1 MSVGNGDGA
10 GNGQGESGPREPQ
23 ASLAEI
29 ATLVMDFPGP
39 DQEAATSAVE
49 REMLLAKP
57 RNALGRLEELAEWLS
72 TWQGRH
78 PPRVEHP
85 NVSVF
90 AGNHGV
96 IEQGVS
102 AFPAEVTAA
111 MVQTFADGGGAINQI
126 ANTLDADFRVFE
138 LALEIPT
145 ADFTQAPAMTDKD
158 CARAMAYGMMA
169 VEQGIDVIA
178 LGEMGIGNTTS
189 ASALSA
195 ALFGGDAAEW
205 VGPGAGA
212 DDAQMQRK
220 RAAVDA
226 GLALHRDE
234 ISGPLDAL
242 RRLGGYELAGICG
255 AIIAA
260 RMGRVPV
267 VLDGFVATAAA
278 AVIAKLAPGGIDH
291 CIVGHLSREP
301 GHQKLCDALGKKPVL
316 DLGMALGEATGA
328 ALAIHILRAA
338 ANCHSDMTTLK
349 EVLKKAGPQ
358 A

>member
-1 MSVGNGDGA
+1 MSAENG
-10 GNGQGESGPREPQ
+10 EGPREPEVT
-23 ASLAEI
+23 LAEI
-29 ATLVMDFPGP
+29 DILVSDFPGP
-39 DQEAATSAVE
+39 DMESATTAVAHE
-49 REMLLAKP
+49 RELAKP
-57 RNALGRLEELAEWLS
+57 RNALGRLEELAEWLA

-78 PPRVEHP
+78 PPRIERP
-85 NVSVF
+85 CVSVF

-96 IEQGVS
+96 VAQGVT
-102 AFPAEVTAA
+102 AFPPEVTAA

-126 ANTLDADFRVFE
+126 SAALDADFRVFE
-138 LALEIPT
+138 LALEVPT
-145 ADFTQAPAMTDKD
+145 KDFTEDAAMTDKD

-169 VEQGIDVIA
+169 VEQGADVIA
-178 LGEMGIGNTTS
+178 LGEMGIGNTTV
-189 ASALSA
+189 AAALSA

-205 VGPGAGA
+205 IGLGAGA
-212 DDAQMQRK
+212 DSEQMDRK

-226 GLALHRDE
+226 GLALHKGE
-234 ISGPLDAL
+234 ISSPLDAL

-278 AVIAKLAPGGIDH
+278 AVIAKLAPGGLDH

-301 GHQKLCDALGKKPVL
+301 GHKKLCDLLEKKPVL
-316 DLGMALGEATGA
+316 DLDMALGEATGA

-338 ANCHSDMTTLK
+338 ALCHSDMAKLSD
-349 EVLKKAGPQ
+349 VLKKAGPQ